1 MGKIYASV
9 TLVSRPP
16 VFSRL
21 ASWSLPYINFISM
34 KLRKRCCYASPSHA
48 TDHRQDWADFVC

>member
-9 TLVSRPP
+9 TL
-16 VFSRL
+16 
-21 ASWSLPYINFISM
+21 
-34 KLRKRCCYASPSHA
+34 LRKRCCYASPSHA